1 MPEVETVRRTLLA
14 RIVGMRVARVEVRR
28 GDVVEGWSAHDAG
41 ALLEGLRIAELRRHG
56 KQLAIV
62 GGALETNGVGH
73 VGPEEAVRG
82 DEARLAIVVQLGMT
96 GQLVHRDRGEAAA
109 WLAAATHVHVVWHL
123 ADGAGDVGMV
133 AFRDPRR
140 FGGVSV
146 IGGEGALRAR
156 WAGLGPDG
164 VGLCGEE
171 LWARVG
177 GAGGSARAIKA
188 ALLDQWVVAGVGNI
202 YADESL
208 HRAGIRPGRACRR
221 ITRAGYERLATA
233 VREVLAEAIEARGST
248 LRDYVDGNGERG
260 AAQLAHRVYGRGG
273 EACFGCGGVL
283 RSGVVAQRTT
293 VWCGVCQR

>member
-1 MPEVETVRRTLLA
+1 MPELPEVETVRRTLLT
-14 RIVGMRVARVEVRR
+14 RIVGMRVTRVEVRR
-28 GDVVEGWSAHDAG
+28 RDVVEGWSAHDPS

-56 KQLAIV
+56 KQLAIL
-62 GGALETNGVGH
+62 GSAREPNDAGALPNGGS
-73 VGPEEAVRG
+73 EAL
-82 DEARLAIVVQLGMT
+82 ARAIVVQLGMT
-96 GQLVHRDRGEAAA
+96 GQLVHRDARETDA

-123 ADGAGDVGMV
+123 ANRAGGVGMV

-146 IGGEGALRAR
+146 IEGEGALQAR
-156 WAGLGPDG
+156 WEALGPDG
-164 VGLCGEE
+164 VGLTEE
-171 LWARVG
+171 DLFLRTR
-177 GAGGSARAIKA
+177 GSARAIKA
-188 ALLDQWVVAGVGNI
+188 ALLDQSVVAGVGNI

-221 ITRAGYERLATA
+221 ITRAGFARLAAA

-273 EACFGCGGVL
+273 EACVGCGGVL
-283 RSGVVAQRTT
+283 RSGLVAQRTT

>member
-1 MPEVETVRRTLLA
+1 MPELPEVETVRRTLLA
-14 RIVGMRVARVEVRR
+14 RIVGMRVTRVEVRR
-28 GDVVEGWSAHDAG
+28 KDVVQGWSAHDPS
-41 ALLEGLRIAELRRHG
+41 ALMEGRWITGLLRHG
-56 KQLAIV
+56 KQLAILGSARDPSDAGKAPN
-62 GGALETNGVGH
+62 GGSDAL
-73 VGPEEAVRG
+73 PR
-82 DEARLAIVVQLGMT
+82 AIVVQLGMT

-109 WLAAATHVHVVWHL
+109 WLAGTTHVHVVWHL
-123 ADGAGDVGMV
+123 ADGADDAGML

-146 IGGEGALRAR
+146 VGGEGALRAR
-156 WAGLGPDG
+156 WAVLGPDG
-164 VGLCGEE
+164 VGLKGED
-171 LWARVG
+171 LFHRTR
-177 GAGGSARAIKA
+177 GSARAIKA
-188 ALLDQWVVAGVGNI
+188 ALLDQSMVAGVGNI

-221 ITRAGYERLATA
+221 ITRAAHERLAAT

-283 RSGVVAQRTT
+283 RTGLVAQRTT
-293 VWCGVCQR
+293 VWCAVCQR